1 MHSITNRACSEGKP
15 LEPTAQVR
23 AAILGVL
30 AETGAAPLPLEIAGR
45 LGSSVEQ
52 VLAAWARLRE
62 DRAIVTGDDGVSIL
76 MANPFSGI
84 PTGHTFEA
92 AGIRYYANCAW
103 DALGIPAALGRDGVV
118 RSSCANSGEALRPE
132 VTGDGPE
139 PCNWLF
145 HSLVPAAHWWDDIVF
160 T

>member
-1 MHSITNRACSEGKP
+1 MRT
-15 LEPTAQVR
+15 
-23 AAILGVL
+23 AILETF
-30 AETGAAPLPLEIAGR
+30 AETGTAPSPAGVAER
-45 LGSSVEQ
+45 LSSPVEA
-52 VLAAWARLRE
+52 VLNAWDRLRE
-62 DRAIVTGDDGVSIL
+62 GRTIVTGEDGVSIR

-84 PTGHTFEA
+84 PTEHTFES

-103 DALGIPAALGRDGVV
+103 DALGIPAALGRGGTV
-118 RSSCANSGEALRPE
+118 RSRCANSGEPLRLE
-132 VTGDGPE
+132 VMDDGPE

>member
-1 MHSITNRACSEGKP
+1 M
-15 LEPTAQVR
+15 
-23 AAILGVL
+23 AILETL
-30 AETGAAPLPLEIAGR
+30 AETGIAPTPAQVAGR
-45 LGSSVEQ
+45 LGSAVEP
-52 VLAAWARLRE
+52 VLAGWGALRE
-62 DRAIVTGDDGVSIL
+62 DRAIVTGEDGVSIL

-103 DALGIPAALGRDGVV
+103 DALGIPAALGRGGTV
-118 RSSCANSGEALRPE
+118 RSSCANSGAALRLE

-139 PCNWLF
+139 PCDWLF

>member
-1 MHSITNRACSEGKP
+1 MDFTTRVSF
-15 LEPTAQVR
+15 
-23 AAILGVL
+23 AILAGF
-30 AETGAAPLPLEIAGR
+30 AETGLAPTPPGIAGR
-45 LGSSVEQ
+45 LGSAVEP
-52 VLAAWARLRE
+52 VLAAWGRLRE
-62 DRAIVTGDDGVSIL
+62 GRVIVTGEDGVSIL

-84 PTGHTFEA
+84 PTEHTFEA

-103 DALGIPAALGRDGVV
+103 DALGIPAALGRGGTV
-118 RSSCANSGEALRPE
+118 RSSCANSGESLRLE

>member
-1 MHSITNRACSEGKP
+1 MDLAAC
-15 LEPTAQVR
+15 VR
-23 AAILGVL
+23 ASIFERFAR
-30 AETGAAPLPLEIAGR
+30 TGTAPTPPEVAAV
-45 LGSSVEQ
+45 LGSTVEP
-52 VLAAWARLRE
+52 VLAAWGRLRE
-62 DRAIVTGDDGVSIL
+62 GRAIVTGEDGVSIL

-103 DALGIPAALGRDGVV
+103 DALGIPAALGRGGTV
-118 RSSCANSGEALRPE
+118 RSSCANSGEALRLE

-139 PCNWLF
+139 PCDWLF